1 MQALPALLQQ
11 WPSTFIISIQHA
23 SGVPGPRVKRVP
35 GLIQGCALSP
45 HLSSSKH
52 VSPMPAQHLVASRM
66 QACCDQSGVVHSAL
80 ASFIPKL
87 EAIDRRPA
95 WH

>member
-1 MQALPALLQQ
+1 MQALPTLFKQ
-11 WPSTFIISIQHA
+11 WPPTFIISIQHA
-23 SGVPGPRVKRVP
+23 PGVPGPRVKRVP

-66 QACCDQSGVVHSAL
+66 QACCNQFGVVQSRL
-80 ASFIPKL
+80 ASLIPKL